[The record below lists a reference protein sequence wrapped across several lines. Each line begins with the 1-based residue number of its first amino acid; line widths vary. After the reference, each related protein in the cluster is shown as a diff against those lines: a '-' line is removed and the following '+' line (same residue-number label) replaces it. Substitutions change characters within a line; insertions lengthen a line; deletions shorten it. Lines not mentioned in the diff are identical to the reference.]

1 MDLVEAAVRTGRRA
15 EAAAHVAAIRDAGIA
30 ALSPRLA
37 LLASSSAAIAAPDD
51 SAAGLF
57 EEALAIPGVERW
69 PFDLARVHLNYGERL
84 RRDQS
89 TTGSR
94 LHLTAALET
103 FERLGARPWADRA
116 ASELRATG
124 QTRPR
129 AEERHRVSLTPQER
143 EIATL
148 AAAGL
153 SNKQIGQRLFLSPR
167 TVGGHLHRIFPKLGI
182 TSRAALHAALAS
194 LPPAQKRER
203 RS

>member
-15 EAAAHVAAIRDAGIA
+15 EAAAHVAAMRDAGIA

-37 LLASSSAAIAAPDD
+37 LLATGSAAIAAPDD
-51 SAAGLF
+51 TAPGLF
-57 EEALAIPGVERW
+57 EEALAIPGAERW
-69 PFDLARVHLNYGERL
+69 PFDLARVQLAYGERL
-84 RRDQS
+84 RRAQA

-124 QTRPR
+124 LAKPR
-129 AEERHRVSLTPQER
+129 AGARDHVSLTPQEH
-143 EIATL
+143 EIAML

-194 LPPAQKRER
+194 LPPATDGER
-203 RS
+203 GS